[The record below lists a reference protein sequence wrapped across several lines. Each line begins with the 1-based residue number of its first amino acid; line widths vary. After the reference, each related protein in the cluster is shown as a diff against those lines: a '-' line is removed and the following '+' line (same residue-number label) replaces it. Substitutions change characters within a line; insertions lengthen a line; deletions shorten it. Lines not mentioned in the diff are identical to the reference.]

1 MRKIKKGKYARFDKL
16 LSPVDDLLTVTGGK
30 QQKKK
35 NTRQVCDL
43 GSWLEAWNI
52 FIALRVQIAPATALE
67 LVKYQSIVCQLFAI
81 HSAAAALKYDKL
93 FRQAAAR
100 DRQQSLR
107 WDALKED
114 LLVWCVTNPPFRSRP
129 LPPTNPRTTTSTGV
143 GPSTHPGGSSG
154 SSHHA
159 THTPSGEEICRR
171 FNFGKCTKGAECTF
185 AHKCSVT
192 GCSGNHPAKAC
203 TRVTSGAT

>member
-1 MRKIKKGKYARFDKL
+1 MAPWGKNVIDSDPLHRRAAPAPVPVAAPTPAVRPSQSPATLIRDRTNESGSRGATIKRDQRDKRRTRDKKRRRRSRLRVSSFLDAPFTAMVPTPSRREVRKIKKGKYARFDKL
-16 LSPVDDLLTVTGGK
+16 FSPVDDLLTVAGGK

-107 WDALKED
+107 
-114 LLVWCVTNPPFRSRP
+114 
-129 LPPTNPRTTTSTGV
+129 
-143 GPSTHPGGSSG
+143 
-154 SSHHA
+154 
-159 THTPSGEEICRR
+159 
-171 FNFGKCTKGAECTF
+171 
-185 AHKCSVT
+185 
-192 GCSGNHPAKAC
+192 
-203 TRVTSGAT
+203 